1 VPAPPAADYAATVG
15 NDLHQLVSPL
25 GMIRNSTFRSFFL
38 MVRYVRYVRGI
49 EQSASRRPAIK
60 AKEGYKAWLVSERWD
75 FRHCS
80 HFAPTTLAY
89 HLIE

>member
-1 VPAPPAADYAATVG
+1 
-15 NDLHQLVSPL
+15 
-25 GMIRNSTFRSFFL
+25 